1 MEGDTKEM
9 RSLALTPTWSVAT
22 VLTIFVVVSLIVER
36 SIHRLSN
43 WLRKTNRKPLL
54 AAVEKMK
61 EELMLLGFIS
71 LLLTATSSTIANIC
85 IPSKFYDGNFAPCT
99 RSEIDDEVEDN
110 SSQGRKLLRL
120 PILPHPL
127 RRILN
132 GLDRNTCKEGHEP
145 FVSYQGLE
153 QLHRFIFVMAIT
165 HISYSCLTMLLA
177 IVKIHSWRIWEDVA
191 HMDRHDVLTD
201 ARPLRRLR
209 LDLMY
214 LDGQRNMTDL
224 CRFGYE
230 NWRPHMK
237 NMTDLCRFG
246 YENWRPHMKSAR
258 SLKEGRIEDKINRE
272 KTFRRQTT
280 FVRHHTSGP
289 LVKNS
294 FLIWVTCFFRQFGR
308 SVVRTDYLTL
318 RKGFIMNHNLSL
330 KYDFHS
336 YMIRSMEEEFQRIV
350 GVSGPLWGFVVAFML
365 FNVKGSNLYFWIA
378 IIPITV
384 STGSFEFW
392 FYQSLGC
399 CKRHFLRVNKALCTL
414 AIVLGFS
421 NVSHHGQ
428 LVLLVGAK
436 LQHVIATLALE
447 TAGLT
452 GHSMGAKL
460 KPRDDLFWFK
470 KPELMLSLIHFV
482 LFQNAFELASFFWF
496 WVTPLPLLDC
506 GNLGT
511 SPALLGTI
519 GWCTLD
525 LFWGMHTSEIVETFL
540 RIYQLFYSHCI
551 IVLSCRFAGQFLCS
565 YSTLPLYALVTQ
577 MGTNYKAALIPQRIR
592 DTIHGWGKAAR
603 RKRRHGNFTDDST
616 VHTDTSTV
624 MSLEEDDHQLLDIP
638 DIADGSVTQIELQPA
653 FISVSPGPVANETSS
668 MVGTP
673 LLRPSASV
681 LSSETPNLNVE
692 GIHRSSSM
700 PVREGNKLEDPAK
713 VGNRND
719 ASYYEL
725 ILCMYYASYGT
736 KPASCLK

>member
-99 RSEIDDEVEDN
+99 RSEIDEEVEDN
-110 SSQGRKLLRL
+110 SSQGRKLLML
-120 PILPHPL
+120 PVLPHPL

-165 HISYSCLTMLLA
+165 HVSYSCLTMLLA

-191 HMDRHDVLTD
+191 HMDRHDVLT
-201 ARPLRRLR
+201 
-209 LDLMY
+209 
-214 LDGQRNMTDL
+214 
-224 CRFGYE
+224 E
-230 NWRPHMK
+230 
-237 NMTDLCRFG
+237 
-246 YENWRPHMKSAR
+246 
-258 SLKEGRIEDKINRE
+258 INRE

-294 FLIWVTCFFRQFGR
+294 FLIWVTCFFRQFGC

-378 IIPITV
+378 IIPIT
-384 STGSFEFW
+384 
-392 FYQSLGC
+392 
-399 CKRHFLRVNKALCTL
+399 
-414 AIVLGFS
+414 
-421 NVSHHGQ
+421 

-452 GHSMGAKL
+452 GHSVGAKL

-496 WVTPLPLLDC
+496 WWQFGYKSCFIRNHWLVYTRLV
-506 GNLGT
+506 LG
-511 SPALLGTI
+511 
-519 GWCTLD
+519 
-525 LFWGMHTSEIVETFL
+525 
-540 RIYQLFYSHCI
+540 
-551 IVLSCRFAGQFLCS
+551 FAGQFLCS

-592 DTIHGWGKAAR
+592 ETIHGWGKAAR

-616 VHTDTSTV
+616 IHTDTSTV

-638 DIADGSVTQIELQPA
+638 EIGDGPVTQIELQPA

-668 MVGTP
+668 RVGTP

-681 LSSETPNLNVE
+681 SSSETLNLNME
-692 GIHRSSSM
+692 GIPRSSSM
-700 PVREGNKLEDPAK
+700 PVR
-713 VGNRND
+713 R
-719 ASYYEL
+719 
-725 ILCMYYASYGT
+725 
-736 KPASCLK
+736 